1 MVKRFP
7 YRRWFSLLLLSAF
20 ASACADRQRPQAP
33 GEESLLITGVSIIDP
48 EANRVSPP
56 RDVLITN
63 GMIIEVADG
72 GAISA
77 DRASIILSADGMFA
91 MAGLI
96 DVHAHIGDGGL
107 GALSE
112 EDRQGA
118 LSQFVRYGVTTVF
131 VPGGGGGNGHQ
142 LAQWKERCD
151 AREFLCPGLYGSG
164 ALITAPGSHPIGT
177 IWDMPEDVDPA
188 AVYARGGVA
197 IAEAEPAGPLLDRK
211 LAMGVD
217 AIKIVIEDGPG
228 PWFPKPRLSTAKIAE
243 LVQASHERGM
253 RIFAHVSRL
262 SHVEDAVAAG
272 VDGVMHSA
280 EDPVP
285 DTPYMASF
293 GRDYLLTAM
302 RIYDVRSK
310 RWNVAWMA
318 NGAGLTPGLD
328 VGTFEASSDDGRL
341 VMTSPGSSEMGEQR
355 VVFSEIDE
363 NSFLWES
370 EFSSDGGETWQTV
383 MRVKAKRRGV
393 E

>member
-1 MVKRFP
+1 M
-7 YRRWFSLLLLSAF
+7 
-20 ASACADRQRPQAP
+20 
-33 GEESLLITGVSIIDP
+33 ITGVSIIDP

-285 DTPYMASF
+285 DTVLAEMANKGVFYVATLS
-293 GRDYLLTAM
+293 L
-302 RIYDVRSK
+302 YDGFYDHDLGQFEQEAYAIAGVSK
-310 RWNVAWMA
+310 RALASLEDEEWRSRPGDPPELAESLREVLHDNLRRAQEAAVPP
-318 NGAGLTPGLD
+318 GPGLRRRQ
-328 VGTFEASSDDGRL
+328 SDRL
-341 VMTSPGSSEMGEQR
+341 SRLLDS
-355 VVFSEIDE
+355 
-363 NSFLWES
+363 
-370 EFSSDGGETWQTV
+370 
-383 MRVKAKRRGV
+383 
-393 E
+393 